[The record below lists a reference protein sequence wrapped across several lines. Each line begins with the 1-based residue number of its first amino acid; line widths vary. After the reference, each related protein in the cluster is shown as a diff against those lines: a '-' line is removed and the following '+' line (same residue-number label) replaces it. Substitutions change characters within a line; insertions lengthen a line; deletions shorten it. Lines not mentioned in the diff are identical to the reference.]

1 MFVRDSSAA
10 AEPPPLS
17 AHSPKHGEK
26 PACWTDAKSA
36 NGTKRTFRSCSAMS
50 AFGGKADILWT
61 RTGVRPVAG
70 QIEVSDWTGCA
81 GLSKSESH
89 GQTAFTQH
97 RVQAAGRAGVR
108 CRRDPLRARQAA

>member
-36 NGTKRTFRSCSAMS
+36 NGTKRTFQSAQLMS
-50 AFGGKADILWT
+50 AFGGKADI
-61 RTGVRPVAG
+61 VRMLRNVRF
-70 QIEVSDWTGCA
+70 
-81 GLSKSESH
+81 L
-89 GQTAFTQH
+89 TQ
-97 RVQAAGRAGVR
+97 A
-108 CRRDPLRARQAA
+108 DIDK